1 MPLASGPRR
10 QRQCTPVHASHGG
23 TRRSAPCWGFSR
35 TLSLDFAFF
44 PPNAIFLSQEPP
56 RIEPGVPWAL
66 RLLAFTMGGEAK
78 PSGGVVVPQA
88 HLSCPQSR
96 PLCGNFSR
104 TLDIK

>member
-1 MPLASGPRR
+1 MPLASGPRH

-56 RIEPGVPWAL
+56 RIEPGVPWGL
-66 RLLAFTMGGEAK
+66 RLLAFRWEGTRSPPEAWLYHK
-78 PSGGVVVPQA
+78 LIFHVPKA
-88 HLSCPQSR
+88 GPCVAISPGL
-96 PLCGNFSR
+96 
-104 TLDIK
+104 

>member
-1 MPLASGPRR
+1 MPLASGPRH

-23 TRRSAPCWGFSR
+23 TQRSAPCWGFSR

-66 RLLAFTMGGEAK
+66 RLLAFRWEGTRSPPEAWLYHK
-78 PSGGVVVPQA
+78 LIFHVPKA
-88 HLSCPQSR
+88 GPCVAISPGL
-96 PLCGNFSR
+96 
-104 TLDIK
+104 